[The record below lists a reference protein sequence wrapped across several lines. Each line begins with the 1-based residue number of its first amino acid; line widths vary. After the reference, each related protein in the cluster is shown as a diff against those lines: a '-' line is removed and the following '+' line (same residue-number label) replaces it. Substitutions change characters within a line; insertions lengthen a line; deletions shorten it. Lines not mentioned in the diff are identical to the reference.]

1 LAGQARGTE
10 FQPTDKLKYFE
21 ELKRGTNTDIGT
33 KDLFAMASKKVLLK
47 RQGLF
52 QSSLPALADL
62 IALALRNRK
71 ALHVRRVEL

>member
-1 LAGQARGTE
+1 MFLI
-10 FQPTDKLKYFE
+10 
-21 ELKRGTNTDIGT
+21 DIFSTAPKCHWGC
-33 KDLFAMASKKVLLK
+33 KKVLLK

-71 ALHVRRVEL
+71 PLHVRRVEL